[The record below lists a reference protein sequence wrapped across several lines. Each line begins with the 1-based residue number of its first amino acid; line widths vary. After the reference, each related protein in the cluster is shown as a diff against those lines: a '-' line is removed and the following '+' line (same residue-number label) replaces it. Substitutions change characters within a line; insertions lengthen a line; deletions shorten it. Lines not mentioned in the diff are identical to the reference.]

1 MLPPFPTLTTLYGSV
16 FSLLLLHS
24 TALSGPDD
32 PSISEEAKKRLEKG
46 EAVILSGPEG
56 KERKALAAIIVPSP
70 AAAVWRVLDD
80 KKATVE
86 WVDGLR
92 DAKVVEEFE
101 GYTLVYQ
108 ELKVGFLPG
117 TFKYVIRHI
126 PTEFESRIDFRRESG
141 AFKSVD
147 GYWIL
152 RPMEDPSRT
161 LVLYQLHI
169 DPGVP
174 IPAVVIRNS
183 LGKTLPN
190 ALVGLRQQVTKK
202 ETARKKGKAP

>member
-1 MLPPFPTLTTLYGSV
+1 MTPPFPTLTALCGSIC
-16 FSLLLLHS
+16 SLLLFQS
-24 TALSGPDD
+24 TALSGPDAL
-32 PSISEEAKKRLEKG
+32 SISDESKKRLETG

-56 KERKALAAIIVPSP
+56 GERKALAAIIVPYP
-70 AAAVWRVLDD
+70 AAAIWEVLDD
-80 KKATVE
+80 KESGVE

-92 DAKVVEEFE
+92 AARVVEEFE

-126 PTEFESRIDFRRESG
+126 PTEFERRIDFRRESG

-152 RPMEDPSRT
+152 SPMEDPSRT

-183 LGKTLPN
+183 LQKTLPN
-190 ALVGLRQQVTKK
+190 ALTGLRQQVAKVEAAK
-202 ETARKKGKAP
+202 EEEKAP